1 MLKQY
6 KLIYI
11 HKYICVCVGY
21 LVGFNDSSVISQSR
35 STLFLALGCLGCLF
49 FPQMNAS
56 AWENHKAMAVVI
68 ISSLETPR
76 DLDIWG
82 DPLAEKRL
90 LEIHHEMHPW
100 FVDFIASFVDLGF

>member
-1 MLKQY
+1 MDVLD
-6 KLIYI
+6 
-11 HKYICVCVGY
+11 V
-21 LVGFNDSSVISQSR
+21 S
-35 STLFLALGCLGCLF
+35 F
-49 FPQMNAS
+49 FSQMNAS
-56 AWENHKAMAVVI
+56 AWKNHKAMAVVI

>member
-1 MLKQY
+1 
-6 KLIYI
+6 
-11 HKYICVCVGY
+11 
-21 LVGFNDSSVISQSR
+21 
-35 STLFLALGCLGCLF
+35 
-49 FPQMNAS
+49 MNAS

-82 DPLAEKRL
+82 YPLAEKRL